1 MHVAL
6 GYVMASRA
14 GSPRKD
20 KTIPD
25 ASQDKVTTQA
35 LEELR
40 EQYALLSNDAKQL
53 MTEKMYLENELSQLK
68 QRITRLDEEIRSLR
82 TPPYII
88 GNVQDVVGEKV
99 VVRSSNGTI
108 FLVSK
113 NPRIDSSKIL
123 PGARVSMNQ
132 DTLAVIDILDE
143 AFDPLVS
150 GAEIIDKPNI
160 KYSDL
165 NGLNEQIKEVRDA
178 IELSLEKPE
187 EFEKFG
193 IQPPKGVLLTGPP
206 GTGKTMLAKAVASQ
220 TNATFLGLV
229 GSELAQKYIGE
240 GGRMVRELFA
250 LARKK
255 SPCIIF
261 IDEIDAIGSKRLDS
275 STSGDREVQR
285 TLMQLLSELDGFDS
299 LENVKVIAATNR
311 PELLDKAL
319 LRPGRFDRIVEIPL
333 PNIEGRESIFNVHA
347 RKMPLDKNV
356 DFGKLSIITEGYSG
370 AEIKAVTI
378 DVGMKAISDG
388 VTKCKMSHFKEA
400 ISSIDSKR
408 KGAKNNEPDR
418 LYG

>member
-25 ASQDKVTTQA
+25 GSQDMVTTQA

-40 EQYALLSNDAKQL
+40 EQYALLSEDAKQL

-150 GAEIIDKPNI
+150 GAEIIEKPDI

-165 NGLNEQIKEVRDA
+165 GGLDEQIKEVREA

>member
-1 MHVAL
+1 MWDAL
-6 GYVMASRA
+6 GSLMTSRA
-14 GSPRKD
+14 GSPSKD
-20 KTIPD
+20 KSTNDISSD
-25 ASQDKVTTQA
+25 SISKKT
-35 LEELR
+35 LNELK
-40 EQYALLSNDAKQL
+40 EQYALLSEDAKQL
-53 MTEKMYLENELSQLK
+53 MTEKMFLENELSQLK
-68 QRITRLDEEIRSLR
+68 KRVNRLDEEIRSLR

-88 GNVQDVVGEKV
+88 GNIQDVIGEKV

-113 NPRIDSSKIL
+113 NPRIDNSKIL
-123 PGARVSMNQ
+123 PGVRVSMNQ
-132 DTLAVIDILDE
+132 DTLAVIDILED

-150 GAEIIDKPNI
+150 GAEIIEKPNI

-165 NGLNEQIKEVRDA
+165 GGLDEQIREVRDA

-187 EFEKFG
+187 SFEKFG

-206 GTGKTMLAKAVASQ
+206 GTGKTMLAKAVASH

-240 GGRMVRELFA
+240 GGRMVRELFS

-285 TLMQLLSELDGFDS
+285 TLMQLLSELDGFNS
-299 LENVKVIAATNR
+299 LDNVKVIAATNR

-333 PNIEGRESIFNVHA
+333 PNLEGREAIFNVHA

-356 DFGKLSIITEGYSG
+356 DFSKLSIITEGYSG
-370 AEIKAVTI
+370 AEIKAITI
-378 DVGMKAISDG
+378 DVGMKAISEG
-388 VTKCKMSHFKEA
+388 VSKCKMSHFKDA
-400 ISSIDSKR
+400 ISSIDTKR
-408 KGAKNNEPDR
+408 KGVQNNGPDR

>member
-1 MHVAL
+1 MV
-6 GYVMASRA
+6 SRA
-14 GSPRKD
+14 GSPRKE
-20 KTIPD
+20 KTMPETG
-25 ASQDKVTTQA
+25 QDIVTSKA
-35 LEELR
+35 LDELR
-40 EQYALLSNDAKQL
+40 EQYALLSDDAKQL

-68 QRITRLDEEIRSLR
+68 KRINRLDEEIGSLR
-82 TPPYII
+82 TPPHII
-88 GNVQDVVGEKV
+88 GNVQDIMGEKV

-113 NPRIDSSKIL
+113 NPRIDSSKIQ
-123 PGARVSMNQ
+123 PGVRVSMNQ

-165 NGLNEQIKEVRDA
+165 GGLDDQIKEVRDA

-187 EFEKFG
+187 EFKKFG
-193 IQPPKGVLLTGPP
+193 IQPPKGVLLTGSP
-206 GTGKTMLAKAVASQ
+206 GTGKTMLAKAVANH

-240 GGRMVRELFA
+240 GGRMVRELFS

-255 SPCIIF
+255 APCIIF

-333 PNIEGRESIFNVHA
+333 PDIEGREAIFKAHA
-347 RKMPLDKNV
+347 KNMPLDRNV
-356 DFGKLSIITEGYSG
+356 DFAKLSIITEGYSG

-378 DVGMKAISDG
+378 DVGMNAISEG
-388 VTKCKMSHFKEA
+388 VSKCKMSHFKKA
-400 ISSIDSKR
+400 IASIDEKR
-408 KGAKNNEPDR
+408 KGAKNNDPGR

>member
-165 NGLNEQIKEVRDA
+165 GGLDEQIKEVRDA

>member
-1 MHVAL
+1 MWDAL
-6 GYVMASRA
+6 GSLMTSRA
-14 GSPRKD
+14 GSPSKD
-20 KTIPD
+20 KSTNDISSD
-25 ASQDKVTTQA
+25 SISKKTLNELKEQD
-35 LEELR
+35 
-40 EQYALLSNDAKQL
+40 ALLSEDAKQL
-53 MTEKMYLENELSQLK
+53 MTEKMFLENELSQLK
-68 QRITRLDEEIRSLR
+68 KRVNRLDEEIRSLR

-88 GNVQDVVGEKV
+88 GNIQDVIGEKV

-113 NPRIDSSKIL
+113 NPRIDNSKIL
-123 PGARVSMNQ
+123 PGVRVSMNQ
-132 DTLAVIDILDE
+132 DTLAVIDILDD

-150 GAEIIDKPNI
+150 GAEIIEKPNI

-165 NGLNEQIKEVRDA
+165 GGLDEQIREVRDA

-187 EFEKFG
+187 SFEKFG

-206 GTGKTMLAKAVASQ
+206 GTGKTMLAKAVASH

-240 GGRMVRELFA
+240 GGRMVRELFS

-285 TLMQLLSELDGFDS
+285 TLMQLLSELDGFNS
-299 LENVKVIAATNR
+299 LDNVKVIAATNR

-333 PNIEGRESIFNVHA
+333 PNLEGREAIFNVHA

-356 DFGKLSIITEGYSG
+356 DFSKLSIITEGYSG
-370 AEIKAVTI
+370 AEIKAITI
-378 DVGMKAISDG
+378 DVGMKAISEG
-388 VTKCKMSHFKEA
+388 VSKCKMSHFKDA
-400 ISSIDSKR
+400 ISSIDTKR
-408 KGAKNNEPDR
+408 KGVQNNGPDR

>member
-165 NGLNEQIKEVRDA
+165 GGLDEQIKEVRDA

-370 AEIKAVTI
+370 AEIKAVTN

-400 ISSIDSKR
+400 ISSIDAKR
-408 KGAKNNEPDR
+408 KGVKNNGPDR

>member
-150 GAEIIDKPNI
+150 GAEIIEKPDI

-165 NGLNEQIKEVRDA
+165 GGLDEQIKEVREA

>member
-25 ASQDKVTTQA
+25 VSQDMVTTQA

-40 EQYALLSNDAKQL
+40 EQYALLSEDAKQL

-150 GAEIIDKPNI
+150 GAEIIEKPDI

-165 NGLNEQIKEVRDA
+165 GGLDEQIKEVREA

>member
-1 MHVAL
+1 MYVAL

-14 GSPRKD
+14 GSPGKD

-25 ASQDKVTTQA
+25 SSQEKVTSQA

-40 EQYALLSNDAKQL
+40 EQYAILSDDAKQL

-68 QRITRLDEEIRSLR
+68 QRITRLDDEIRSLR

-150 GAEIIDKPNI
+150 GAEIIEKPNI

-165 NGLNEQIKEVRDA
+165 GGLDEQIREVRDA

-187 EFEKFG
+187 DFKKFG

-333 PNIEGRESIFNVHA
+333 PNIEGRESIFKVHA
-347 RKMPLDKNV
+347 RKMPLEKNV
-356 DFGKLSIITEGYSG
+356 DFSKLSIITEGYSG

-400 ISSIDSKR
+400 ISSIDAKR
-408 KGAKNNEPDR
+408 KGVKNNGPDR

>member
-1 MHVAL
+1 
-6 GYVMASRA
+6 MASRA

-20 KTIPD
+20 KTTPES
-25 ASQDKVTTQA
+25 SQDIVTAQV

-40 EQYALLSNDAKQL
+40 EQYALLSDDAKQL
-53 MTEKMYLENELSQLK
+53 MTEKMYLENELNQLK
-68 QRITRLDEEIRSLR
+68 KRINRLDEEIRSLR

-88 GNVQDVVGEKV
+88 GNVQDVIGEKV

-113 NPRIDSSKIL
+113 NPRIDSSKMQ

-165 NGLNEQIKEVRDA
+165 GGLDEQIREVRDA

-187 EFEKFG
+187 EFERFG

-206 GTGKTMLAKAVASQ
+206 GTGKTMLAKAVANQ

-255 SPCIIF
+255 APCIIF
-261 IDEIDAIGSKRLDS
+261 IDEIDAIGSKRLDA

-285 TLMQLLSELDGFDS
+285 TLMQLLSELDGFES

-333 PNIEGRESIFNVHA
+333 PGIEGREAIFKVHA
-347 RKMPLDKNV
+347 KKMPLDKNV
-356 DFGKLSIITEGYSG
+356 DFAKLSIITDGYSG

-378 DVGMKAISDG
+378 DVGMNAISEG

-400 ISSIDSKR
+400 IYSIDAKR
-408 KGAKNNEPDR
+408 KGVKNNGPDR